1 MKSITAT
8 ELNEW
13 KKGGKSFQLID
24 IRESYEV
31 ETCTI
36 GGQVIPMDQ
45 ILSSISSIRNDIPVV
60 IHCNSGKRSS
70 AVIYAL
76 EQKTDLQN
84 LYSLEG
90 GILAWINEV
99 DPSLAGQ

>member
-1 MKSITAT
+1 MKSISAT

-13 KKGGKSFQLID
+13 KKSGKSFQLID

-31 ETCTI
+31 DTCAI
-36 GGQVIPMDQ
+36 GGETIPMAE
-45 ILSSISSIRNDIPVV
+45 ILDNIAAIRNDIPVV
-60 IHCNSGKRSS
+60 IHCNSGKRSA

-76 EQKTDLQN
+76 EQKTNLQN

-90 GILAWINEV
+90 GIMAWVNEV
-99 DPSLAGQ
+99 DPTLIKP